1 MAPPSVASLDRWLGG
16 KALAWAQEMQD
27 RSGAMRKELLEKRE
41 TRRQELRAGALA
53 PPPDTGALRDGDWT
67 VEPAPPE
74 LLERRVELIG
84 GCSRKEL
91 IEGLNA
97 GAKSYVADLW
107 NMTCNEAEAV
117 HKAHRNIA
125 RAANLRLSYISDLGE
140 RVRINPGT
148 NTRLMVA
155 PRPLHIEDPGF
166 AGHGP
171 SPASFL
177 DLAVHVASSGTQ
189 LYSRQKGIYFYLR
202 GVAGHEEAQLWAHQ
216 FDFLERHIGLPKGS
230 IRATVMVDSL
240 QAVLEAD
247 EILYALRH
255 HSAGLA
261 FDPQGYA
268 ADHIT
273 LFSTP
278 ASPVLP
284 DREHIGLDAVF
295 LRSVSLKLISI
306 CHRRQAHAMG
316 APAFVL
322 PPEDQGTLQPRYLEM
337 IADKERE
344 AVDGHDG
351 TLVAHPGL
359 VNPAMT
365 EFNKSMPRAHQMYY
379 QRPDRI
385 GMSELVQH
393 PQGELTTEGMQRC
406 IRTVIK
412 GLVHF
417 RERGLV
423 VQGGR
428 LHDRSSVRLSMLLLW
443 HWTQSEHCY
452 ITATGLEVH
461 SDVMKFLIRKE
472 GEKMFRMEGG
482 ALHERAQLAAQFLTR
497 VVLGEKPP
505 PELLL
510 LETELAC
517 TDR

>member
-1 MAPPSVASLDRWLGG
+1 MAPPTSASLDRWLGA
-16 KALAWAQEMQD
+16 KAFALAQEMQ
-27 RSGAMRKELLEKRE
+27 G
-41 TRRQELRAGALA
+41 QF
-53 PPPDTGALRDGDWT
+53 GALRTGLLDKRSARRDELRTGAIAALPGTTAVREGDWT
-67 VEPAPPE
+67 VDPAPPE

-107 NMTCNEAEAV
+107 NMTCNEAEAI
-117 HKAHRNIA
+117 HRAHRNIA

-140 RVRINPGT
+140 RIRINPGT
-148 NTRLMVA
+148 GTRLMVA
-155 PRPLHIEDPGF
+155 PRPLHVDDPGF
-166 AGHGP
+166 AGWPP

-177 DLAVHVASSGTQ
+177 DLAVHVASSCTQ
-189 LYSRQKGIYFYLR
+189 LQARQKGIYFYLR
-202 GVAGHEEAQLWAHQ
+202 GVAGHEEAQLWAAL
-216 FDFLERHIGLPKGS
+216 FDFLELRAGLPKGS
-230 IRATVMVDSL
+230 IRATVMIDSL
-240 QAVLEAD
+240 PAVLEAG
-247 EILYALRH
+247 EILHALRH

-273 LFSTP
+273 LFSTSN
-278 ASPVLP
+278 SPVLP

-306 CHRRQAHAMG
+306 CHRRQAHAIG

-365 EFNKSMPRAHQMYY
+365 EFNKSMPRAHQMYFM
-379 QRPDRI
+379 PEDRTTLAD
-385 GMSELVQH
+385 LVQH
-393 PQGELTTEGMQRC
+393 PQGELTAEGIQRC

-443 HWTQSEHCY
+443 HWTRNEHCY
-452 ITATGLEVH
+452 ITSTGLEVH
-461 SDVMKFLIRKE
+461 ADVMKFLIRKE

-482 ALHERAQLAAQFLTR
+482 TLHERAQQAAQFLTQ
-497 VVLGEKPP
+497 VVLSEAPP
-505 PELLL
+505 PELLV
-510 LETELAC
+510 LETELAG